1 MQQDYNHQNIHYWQ
15 LCLINSPGNKPKIRG
30 QRGLSFARLTQL
42 EDLRKRCQALNRLLM
57 REPGEQPQSVSDMRK
72 LILPDCCPDIL
83 RRLEEMKEQRINQTA
98 NMILCQALGLRRKP
112 HTSSIQ
118 ECAVNCIHG
127 EYEKIPGVAPASFI
141 VLENLS
147 RYKFSQ
153 DRSPYENSRLMK
165 WSHRALVDKLKMLCE
180 ITGVPILEVNAAY
193 SSKFSA
199 ESIPGFRANEC
210 NTMDID
216 TFARIHKRLSSQED
230 ALLEAIFKNHM
241 ELCKYDS
248 SATSILPWDGGEIF
262 VPFCGT
268 DDLKQADINAAFNI
282 GLRAVANGKNL
293 LICNRLSA
301 ERKKEFWQVKRNSKF
316 SKMIYPE
323 EIKIIYNSEKKLL
336 GGNFF
341 VIACDPRILNSED
354 DPIPCFAEN
363 SDQTGFLMFGS
374 SIWRNLTL
382 QLERCLQLNKE
393 RLKKLVPNMD
403 SLL

>member
-1 MQQDYNHQNIHYWQ
+1 M
-15 LCLINSPGNKPKIRG
+15 
-30 QRGLSFARLTQL
+30 
-42 EDLRKRCQALNRLLM
+42 
-57 REPGEQPQSVSDMRK
+57 
-72 LILPDCCPDIL
+72 
-83 RRLEEMKEQRINQTA
+83 
-98 NMILCQALGLRRKP
+98 
-112 HTSSIQ
+112 SI
-118 ECAVNCIHG
+118 
-127 EYEKIPGVAPASFI
+127 F
-141 VLENLS
+141 
-147 RYKFSQ
+147 
-153 DRSPYENSRLMK
+153 
-165 WSHRALVDKLKMLCE
+165 
-180 ITGVPILEVNAAY
+180 
-193 SSKFSA
+193 
-199 ESIPGFRANEC
+199 GF
-210 NTMDID
+210 
-216 TFARIHKRLSSQED
+216 
-230 ALLEAIFKNHM
+230 
-241 ELCKYDS
+241 
-248 SATSILPWDGGEIF
+248 
-262 VPFCGT
+262 
-268 DDLKQADINAAFNI
+268 LKQADINAAFNI